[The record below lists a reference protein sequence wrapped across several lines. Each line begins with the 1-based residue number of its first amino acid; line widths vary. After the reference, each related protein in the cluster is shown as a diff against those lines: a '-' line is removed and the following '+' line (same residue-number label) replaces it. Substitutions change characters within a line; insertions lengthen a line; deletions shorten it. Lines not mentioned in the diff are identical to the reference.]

1 MSDIKYAVVMRKQK
15 INNQIF
21 ILLPTKLV
29 EGTLDNSEG
38 YYFYTEDGKR
48 LIDLYNPISMTNSEI
63 EEVAAYTIS
72 ESYLLQKYP
81 DYSKEEAKNDYFNK
95 IHNAIN
101 IAVYFTNRNETGII
115 PFYLDK
121 AIDKINNKSKEEEP
135 ELSVA
140 LDIFS
145 DISFMPVD
153 QYGYPLSPYE
163 LEQIGYNDSVE
174 SSFNK
179 VLEQLLKIEDNYTIH
194 KILEKMYEG
203 NEDLNE
209 IISSLSFSNMIEEAT
224 KDNFQKISISDI
236 FLNSCS
242 HILAINDKDEI
253 IDIVNQTIDFLTTI
267 YCQFHDYCIIEEQ
280 PEVESAC
287 DFLDNLTTWYKELM
301 DNNIDIN
308 NIHKQIENL
317 KEQQINNMQSV
328 HKNYQAV
335 LEQYKNNNLHKESN
349 NKPEKE
355 TSVIDIV
362 SAKKYLDERV
372 IGQENAKKKMICAI
386 WNKQVGNE
394 IEEKMPAYCL
404 LIGPTGSGKTLLAET
419 IANYLEVPSII
430 FDTTQLTA
438 TGYVGDSITDSL
450 TRLLS
455 KANNNVKKAE
465 QGIIIF
471 DEIDKKGSD
480 SNKDIAGKGALNALL
495 PYLDGRT
502 YYLDVNKKQIPFKTD
517 KLMIIATG
525 SFAEAI
531 EMKQHKSYSSSS
543 AGFLRESA
551 TNTTSIE
558 LTSEDLIEY
567 GGIPKELVARI
578 PVIIM
583 LESHTKNSLKEIL
596 YHKQISP
603 LYKNAKAFHYV
614 DKHFC
619 WSNGYIDAAADK
631 ALELGYGARSLNN
644 IVENSIIKAKWEV
657 LSNTTKYAGFKVTED
672 TVYDSENATLYGYA
686 GEEYQ
691 LKEILAEKK
700 EAAMQYKKK

>member
-1 MSDIKYAVVMRKQK
+1 MRKEK

-253 IDIVNQTIDFLTTI
+253 IDIVN
-267 YCQFHDYCIIEEQ
+267 
-280 PEVESAC
+280 
-287 DFLDNLTTWYKELM
+287 
-301 DNNIDIN
+301 
-308 NIHKQIENL
+308 
-317 KEQQINNMQSV
+317 
-328 HKNYQAV
+328 
-335 LEQYKNNNLHKESN
+335 
-349 NKPEKE
+349 
-355 TSVIDIV
+355 
-362 SAKKYLDERV
+362 
-372 IGQENAKKKMICAI
+372 
-386 WNKQVGNE
+386 
-394 IEEKMPAYCL
+394 
-404 LIGPTGSGKTLLAET
+404 
-419 IANYLEVPSII
+419 
-430 FDTTQLTA
+430 
-438 TGYVGDSITDSL
+438 
-450 TRLLS
+450 
-455 KANNNVKKAE
+455 
-465 QGIIIF
+465 
-471 DEIDKKGSD
+471 
-480 SNKDIAGKGALNALL
+480 
-495 PYLDGRT
+495 
-502 YYLDVNKKQIPFKTD
+502 
-517 KLMIIATG
+517 
-525 SFAEAI
+525 
-531 EMKQHKSYSSSS
+531 
-543 AGFLRESA
+543 
-551 TNTTSIE
+551 
-558 LTSEDLIEY
+558 
-567 GGIPKELVARI
+567 
-578 PVIIM
+578 
-583 LESHTKNSLKEIL
+583 
-596 YHKQISP
+596 
-603 LYKNAKAFHYV
+603 
-614 DKHFC
+614 
-619 WSNGYIDAAADK
+619 
-631 ALELGYGARSLNN
+631 
-644 IVENSIIKAKWEV
+644 
-657 LSNTTKYAGFKVTED
+657 
-672 TVYDSENATLYGYA
+672 
-686 GEEYQ
+686 
-691 LKEILAEKK
+691 
-700 EAAMQYKKK
+700 